1 MASAIGR
8 NAGESQ
14 PFMKP
19 RGLLLLTMASLGMSG
34 CAMLAETAGPP
45 ARSVTLGG
53 ESYVVRQI
61 TESTW
66 TASATGSQKILAGT
80 PAATASLQKAVEMVS
95 GCSVTDSDYSR
106 QGKQFD
112 AQVSCAGSLEN

>member
-1 MASAIGR
+1 M
-8 NAGESQ
+8 N
-14 PFMKP
+14 PH
-19 RGLLLLTMASLGMSG
+19 GLLLLAVVSFGMSG
-34 CAMLAETAGPP
+34 CAMLAGNAQPP

-53 ESYVVRQI
+53 ESYVIRQI

-66 TASATGSQKILAGT
+66 TASAAGSQKILAAT

-106 QGKQFD
+106 QGAQFD
-112 AQVSCAGSLEN
+112 AQVSCANGLEN